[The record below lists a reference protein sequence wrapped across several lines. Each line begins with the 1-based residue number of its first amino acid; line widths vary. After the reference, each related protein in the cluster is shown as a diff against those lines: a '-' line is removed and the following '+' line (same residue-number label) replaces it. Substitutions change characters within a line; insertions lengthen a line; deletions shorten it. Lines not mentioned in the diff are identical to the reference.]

1 MEYLSKTKVVD
12 VVKEILRDFL
22 EVNGYMLFNIEYQKE
37 GKDWILRVY
46 IDNEEESISIEDCEK
61 VSIFL
66 GKELDERD
74 IIDKKY
80 MLEVSSPGIDR
91 PLLKDS
97 DYEKYKGRI
106 VDVFLYKAL
115 NGEKIITG
123 ELGGLIDDE
132 ILVKD
137 EKTNEELKIS
147 RELISKVK
155 LAVIF

>member
-1 MEYLSKTKVVD
+1 MSKSKVVD
-12 VVKEILRDFL
+12 VVKGILTDFL
-22 EVNGYMLFNIEYQKE
+22 ETNGYSLFNLEYQKE
-37 GKDWILRVY
+37 GKDWTLRVY
-46 IDNEEESISIEDCEK
+46 IDKDEESISIEDCEK

-66 GKELDERD
+66 SEKLDKMD

-106 VDVFLYKAL
+106 VDVFLYKSL
-115 NGEKIITG
+115 NGEKKITG
-123 ELGGLIDDE
+123 ELGGLEDDNVV
-132 ILVKD
+132 IKS
-137 EKTNEELKIS
+137 EKSDEELRIS
-147 RELISKVK
+147 KELISKVK

>member
-1 MEYLSKTKVVD
+1 MEFLSKTKVVD
-12 VVKEILRDFL
+12 IVKDILEGFL
-22 EVNGYMLFNIEYQKE
+22 ETNGYALFNIEYQKE
-37 GKDWILRVY
+37 GKDWVLRVY
-46 IDNEEESISIEDCEK
+46 IDKDEDSIGIEDCEK

-66 GKELDERD
+66 SKALDEKD

-80 MLEVSSPGIDR
+80 LLEVSSPGIDR

-97 DYEKYKGRI
+97 DYDKYKGRI
-106 VDVFLYKAL
+106 VDVFLYKSL

-123 ELGGLIDDE
+123 ELGGLDNSD

-147 RELISKVK
+147 KDLVSKVK

>member
-1 MEYLSKTKVVD
+1 MSKTKVVD

-22 EVNGYMLFNIEYQKE
+22 EANGYMLFNIEYQKE

-106 VDVFLYKAL
+106 VDVFLYKSL